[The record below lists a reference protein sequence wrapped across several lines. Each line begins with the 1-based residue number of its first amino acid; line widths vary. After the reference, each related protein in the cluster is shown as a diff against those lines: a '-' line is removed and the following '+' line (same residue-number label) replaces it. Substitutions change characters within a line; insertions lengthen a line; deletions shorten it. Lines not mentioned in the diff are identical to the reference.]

1 MSSQRS
7 NNNLSNGTFGPNYA
21 GTNSQG
27 NHWVHRGPSL
37 ADGGSFRYTNADGSL
52 YYRND
57 NGSTLKVMIS
67 WYILHLMQIPGHFI
81 KPTFYD

>member
-27 NHWVHRGPSL
+27 NHWIHRGPSL

-52 YYRND
+52 YYQND
-57 NGSTLKVMIS
+57 NGSTYYESHDIVV
-67 WYILHLMQIPGHFI
+67 YTPPHANPR
-81 KPTFYD
+81 TFH